1 MIEEIRREI
10 EKIEEST
17 LRLKKL
23 AQDNPAIQRNAEAIM
38 TFTYLLK
45 FITPI
50 PSNTKFTQGEP
61 A

>member
-1 MIEEIRREI
+1 MIKEIRREI

-17 LRLKKL
+17 LRLKRL

-45 FITPI
+45 FITPVS
-50 PSNTKFTQGEP
+50 SNTKFAQGEP
-61 A
+61 T